1 MYVARLCKATLVDGR
16 AEEYEAFARDIS
28 LPMFRMQRGF
38 MSVAMMRNGNDCS
51 VLTLWRDK
59 QSIRQLDR
67 SESYLATVGMVMAT
81 GFLQDVGGAVLF
93 DLHLADLRSISIA

>member
-1 MYVARLCKATLVDGR
+1 MTVARLWKATLVDGR

-28 LPMFRMQRGF
+28 LPMFRMQQGF
-38 MSVAMMRNGNDCS
+38 KGVAMMRNGKDSS
-51 VLTLWRDK
+51 VLTLWRDE

-67 SESYLATVGMVMAT
+67 SESYLATVGMIMAT
-81 GFLQDVGGAVLF
+81 GLLQDVGDAVLS